1 MKEKINNIITIAIFL
16 IMIILIPL
24 TFYMFKDKI
33 PVINTENRELYTKP
47 ELQLSTLTEF
57 PKSYD
62 NYYNDHAPFRTQFN
76 QLWSILNYKLFKV
89 STSDSVLVGKEDW
102 LFYDVKSDGNPI
114 GQLQY
119 SREELNINQEKIL
132 ESLINVQENLKNK
145 NIEFYY
151 LLIPNKERV
160 YKELLP
166 DYIKVRESNPIL
178 EVKDYIE
185 ENSKINVLYLEES
198 LLNAKQE
205 KDIYYKYD
213 THWNRYGAFL
223 GTVELLK
230 KMNPNLNIGEYN
242 ITEINKFGGD
252 LANMIGINEYLDND
266 VDYEINLLDVNMSYD
281 KEKNEALTITTNKD
295 AKIKKNLLV
304 IGDSFSERMEQYLSS
319 FYEKVVYVHV
329 LDYKKNMLADY
340 QINTVV
346 FESVERYINRIEG
359 FDI

>member
-1 MKEKINNIITIAIFL
+1 MKEKINDIITITIFL
-16 IMIILIPL
+16 IIIILIPL

-62 NYYNDHAPFRTQFN
+62 NYYNDNAPFRTQFN

-102 LFYDVKSDGNPI
+102 LFYDVKSDGDPI

-132 ESLINVQENLKNK
+132 ESLINIQGDLTSKNM
-145 NIEFYY
+145 EFYY

-166 DYIKVRESNPIL
+166 DYIKVSENNPIS

-198 LLNAKQE
+198 LLNAKKE
-205 KDIYYKYD
+205 RDIYYKYD

-242 ITEINKFGGD
+242 INEINKGGGD
-252 LANMIGINEYLDND
+252 LANMIGIKEYLDDD
-266 VDYEINLLDVNMSYD
+266 VDYQINLLDVNMSYD
-281 KEKNEALTITTNKD
+281 KEENGAVTITTNKD

-319 FYEKVVYVHV
+319 FYEKIAYVHV

-340 QINTVV
+340 QIDIVV
-346 FESVERYINRIEG
+346 FESVERYINRIVG

>member
-57 PKSYD
+57 PRKYD

-114 GQLQY
+114 GQLRY

-132 ESLINVQENLKNK
+132 ESLINVETSLKNK

-151 LLIPNKERV
+151 LIIPNKERI
-160 YKELLP
+160 YKEFLP
-166 DYIKVRESNPIL
+166 DFIRVNENNPIS
-178 EVKDYIE
+178 EVKNYIE
-185 ENSKINVLYLEES
+185 GNSEINVLYLEES
-198 LLNAKQE
+198 LLNAKKE
-205 KDIYYKYD
+205 RDIYYKYD
-213 THWNRYGAFL
+213 THWNKYGSFI
-223 GTVELLK
+223 GTLELLK
-230 KMNPNLNIGEYN
+230 KMNSNFNVGNYN
-242 ITEINKFGGD
+242 IKEIDRSGGD
-252 LANMIGINEYLDND
+252 LANMLGINEYLDD
-266 VDYEINLLDVNMSYD
+266 DSDYEINLLDVNMSYD